1 MTLAELRDASSGFV
15 VNGALKVSVK
25 LRAKVWAWPRPQDL
39 LNSMLRPQGEWHG
52 DPTLLRAQADALLCG
67 EAKSGFEVHLLL
79 HGRPA
84 R

>member
-15 VNGALKVSVK
+15 VNGALTVSVK
-25 LRAKVWAWPRPQDL
+25 LRAKVWAWPRPQDPQ
-39 LNSMLRPQGEWHG
+39 PQGEWHG